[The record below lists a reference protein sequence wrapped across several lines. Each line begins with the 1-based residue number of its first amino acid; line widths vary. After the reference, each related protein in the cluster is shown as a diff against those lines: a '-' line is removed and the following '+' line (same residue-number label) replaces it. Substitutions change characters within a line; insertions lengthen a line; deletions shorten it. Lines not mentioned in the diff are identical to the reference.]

1 MPTAKA
7 LERLNVC
14 TGMHKPSLLIY
25 AISTKISLTSLYY
38 LTAQALVYLCRSND
52 PETLRFALLTLELLA
67 IESSDVVC
75 AQVSTKLAKFS
86 CSKELHALRVIS
98 AAKKS

>member
-7 LERLNVC
+7 LERLHVC
-14 TGMHKPSLLIY
+14 TGLHEPSLLIY
-25 AISTKISLTSLYY
+25 AISTKISLTGLYY

-75 AQVSTKLAKFS
+75 AQVS
-86 CSKELHALRVIS
+86 II
-98 AAKKS
+98 